1 MVRYFASN
9 FASQWLH
16 LRNLNSKTPDA
27 RLFPDFGD
35 NLRQAM
41 RRETELLFE
50 ELVREDRSVF
60 DLIKTDHT
68 HLNERLARHYGIPG
82 IKGKRFRKVQLPDKR
97 RGGLPAQA
105 SIQTI
110 TSNPT
115 RTSPVKRG
123 AFVLTTLLGK
133 PPSPP
138 PADVGSIE
146 PDTRGTTTIRETLDA
161 HRNVKSC
168 ARCHR
173 EIDPPG
179 FALECFDPIG
189 GYRTRYRSTGK
200 GDWSKRILFG
210 RRVYEYKEGRQVDAT
225 GVTAGGKQFA
235 GIRDFKRLLLAQ
247 EEDVARNLLSNLM
260 VYATGGEIQ
269 FADREELDELL
280 ERSREDQY
288 PIRTM
293 IHQVVQ
299 SEIFNNK

>member
-1 MVRYFASN
+1 
-9 FASQWLH
+9 
-16 LRNLNSKTPDA
+16 
-27 RLFPDFGD
+27 
-35 NLRQAM
+35 
-41 RRETELLFE
+41 
-50 ELVREDRSVF
+50 
-60 DLIKTDHT
+60 
-68 HLNERLARHYGIPG
+68 
-82 IKGKRFRKVQLPDKR
+82 
-97 RGGLPAQA
+97 
-105 SIQTI
+105 
-110 TSNPT
+110 
-115 RTSPVKRG
+115 
-123 AFVLTTLLGK
+123 VLTTLLGT

-138 PADVGSIE
+138 PPDVGSIE

-200 GDWSKRILFG
+200 GDWSKRKLFG
-210 RRVYEYKEGRQVDAT
+210 RRIYEYREGRQVET
-225 GVTAGGKQFA
+225 SGETAGGKQFA

-280 ERSREDQY
+280 KRSREDQY